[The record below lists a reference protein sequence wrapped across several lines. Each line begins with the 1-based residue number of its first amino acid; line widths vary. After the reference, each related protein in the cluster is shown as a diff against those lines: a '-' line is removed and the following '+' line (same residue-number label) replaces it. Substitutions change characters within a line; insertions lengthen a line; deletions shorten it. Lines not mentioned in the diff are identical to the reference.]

1 MKKDGQNRSQKYEV
15 QPLKILLLS
24 LSETPLPIAWE
35 SNCCIFRLKAH
46 DVIKTPAIKCVLR
59 LRIVKVSDFNVYG
72 SVWLSGQHSRFWPP
86 QIPCEAGSGI
96 ADGNNFSPLR
106 SKRCSRSASV
116 GDISS
121 KFCSEA
127 GVLAI
132 TTFCKVTILL
142 MMMEIFANHCEFRG
156 HCVYWIDWFK
166 AGLGVGG
173 SCLCA
178 N

>member
-1 MKKDGQNRSQKYEV
+1 MRYKPWKF
-15 QPLKILLLS
+15 LLLS

-35 SNCCIFRLKAH
+35 SNCWIFRLKAR

-59 LRIVKVSDFNVYG
+59 LRIVKVSDFNVHG

-86 QIPCEAGSGI
+86 QIVCEAGSGI
-96 ADGNNFSPLR
+96 AEGNNFSPLR

-132 TTFCKVTILL
+132 TTFCKVKILL
-142 MMMEIFANHCEFRG
+142 EIVWWRFSRSI
-156 HCVYWIDWFK
+156 VK
-166 AGLGVGG
+166 LGGIVCIELIGVKLVWVLVGVVFVPIRFP
-173 SCLCA
+173 LKL
-178 N
+178 

>member
-1 MKKDGQNRSQKYEV
+1 MRYNHWKF
-15 QPLKILLLS
+15 LLLTR
-24 LSETPLPIAWE
+24 SETPLPIAWE
-35 SNCCIFRLKAH
+35 SNCCIFRLKAR

-59 LRIVKVSDFNVYG
+59 LRIVKVSDFNVHG

-132 TTFCKVTILL
+132 TTFCKVKILL
-142 MMMEIFANHCEFRG
+142 MMMEIFANHCEFSG
-156 HCVYWIDWFK
+156 HCVYWIDWLK
-166 AGLGVGG
+166 AG
-173 SCLCA
+173 A
-178 N
+178 E